1 MPHAPCPMPYARLY
15 LILLKTAVSCFP
27 RYRSY
32 LITSGNAVTVG
43 SKQQALL
50 FLNQRSNS
58 NPMSYIFAAKIRDG
72 DTDTMVFQI
81 LNVKAGKYFV
91 GVQIDGAESRREVD
105 ADSGYIGPCVEIGS
119 R

>member
-1 MPHAPCPMPYARLY
+1 MPYARLY

-50 FLNQRSNS
+50 FLNQRSNN
-58 NPMSYIFAAKIRDG
+58 NPVSYIFAAKAREE
-72 DTDTMVFQI
+72 DTNTVVFQI
-81 LNVKAGKYFV
+81 FNVKEGEYLV
-91 GVQIDGAESRREVD
+91 RVQVDGAESPLEVSTD
-105 ADSGYIGPCVEIGS
+105 NGYVGPFVEIG
-119 R
+119 